1 MKYAKFP
8 CGCSFPMTDNGKI
21 KFEVDWDT
29 LNYDCSATWD
39 LISSGNTKGVF
50 QIESRFGQ
58 QLSKK
63 APVRSLEDLGNLTAI
78 MRPGCSEAKL
88 DNITLTDHYL
98 NRKAGRSE
106 VKYYHPSLEGPLKTT
121 YGILVYQEQ
130 AMRIAQELAGFNLME
145 ADDLRKA
152 AGKKKADLMAKIK
165 IKFIEGCIKVGKVN
179 EKEADEIWGWIEA
192 SQRYSFNKSHAI
204 GYAYLAY
211 LTAYI
216 KQHFPLEMFTSWL
229 GHAGDKQGKKQEE
242 IQELIANAKKMN
254 FEVNRPKFEN
264 LNRHFEIHNGEIYFG
279 FTEVSGVGDSVFDKM
294 LKTVTELEAE
304 IGPRKSWTY
313 MDIMMRLFPKINSK
327 AIKALISVG
336 TFDDI
341 SSKRT
346 LMNYEFD
353 KISELTDK
361 VFEWCIENYRNYSGV
376 TDMLKGCINNFK
388 FRQPATKI
396 KLLGIINSLEKP
408 PYSLNDTAE
417 VLAGEEKRL
426 LGVSLTCSTVDG
438 CDISVANVT
447 CKEFASGKVG
457 YCMLPIHVDSVKE
470 VTIKN
475 GDNRGKKMAFLSGS
489 DNTCSL
495 EGIVVFNDVWS
506 KAKSIIT
513 PGNTIMI
520 GGIPSDKDKSSLI
533 VQKVWQL

>member
-8 CGCSFPMTDNGKI
+8 CGCSFPMDDQGHI
-21 KFEVDWDT
+21 LFEVDWDN

-39 LISSGNTKGVF
+39 LISSGNTKGIF

-58 QLSKK
+58 QLAKK
-63 APVRSLEDLGNLTAI
+63 APVRNIEDLGNLTAI
-78 MRPGCSEAKL
+78 MRPGCSESKL
-88 DNITLTDHYL
+88 NNITLTDHYL

-106 VKYYHPSLEGPLKTT
+106 VEYYHESLKDILKTT

-145 ADDLRKA
+145 ADELRKA

-165 IKFIEGCIKVGKVN
+165 VKFLEGCRKVGKVN
-179 EKEADEIWGWIEA
+179 EEQAQQIWDWIES

-211 LTAYI
+211 LTAYM
-216 KQHFPLEMFTSWL
+216 KQHFPLEFFTSWL
-229 GHAGDKQGKKQEE
+229 GHAGEKQGKKQEE
-242 IQELIANAKKMN
+242 IQDLISNAKKMN
-254 FEVNRPKFEN
+254 FEVNRPRFDL
-264 LNRHFEIHNGEIYFG
+264 LNRHFRIEDNQIYFG
-279 FTEVSGVGDSVFDKM
+279 FTEVSGVGDSVYDK
-294 LKTVTELEAE
+294 LCKTVAE
-304 IGPRKSWTY
+304 VEQQIGPKETWTY
-313 MDIMMRLFPKINSK
+313 MDLMMRLFPKINSK

-336 TFDDI
+336 TFDKI

-376 TDMLKGCINNFK
+376 TEMLKGCINNFK
-388 FRQPATKI
+388 FRQPATKT
-396 KLLGIINSLEKP
+396 KLLGIIHSLEHP
-408 PYSLNDTAE
+408 PYQQNDTAE

-426 LGVSLTCSTVDG
+426 LGVALTCSTVDG
-438 CDISVANVT
+438 CDISMANT
-447 CKEFASGKVG
+447 NCKEFLNGRGG
-457 YCMLPIHVDSVKE
+457 YCLLPIHIDTVKE

-475 GDNRGKKMAFLSGS
+475 GDNRGKKMAFLSGG

-495 EGIVVFNDVWS
+495 EGIVVFNDVWT
-506 KAKSIIT
+506 KTKSILT
-513 PGNTIMI
+513 PGNSVML
-520 GGIPSDKDKSSLI
+520 GGIPSDKDKSSLV